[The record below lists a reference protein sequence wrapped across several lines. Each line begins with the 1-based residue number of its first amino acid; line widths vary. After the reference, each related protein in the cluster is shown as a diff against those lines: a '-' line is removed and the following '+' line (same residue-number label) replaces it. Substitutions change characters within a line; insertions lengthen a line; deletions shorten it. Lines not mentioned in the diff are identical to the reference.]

1 MTTSPTFVYGVLDVR
16 DRLRDAALG
25 ERCRELTFA
34 WSRWSYAG
42 PMIEHSDPDQ
52 VLALAAERGVRY
64 CLVQACGHLVIE
76 TLRPKG
82 AAAPEL
88 VELLIAA
95 LGDDAWLVGRK
106 VSAHAI
112 HDACWLVDLQRWQAR
127 GRPHLQR
134 DAQQPWLSLATGES
148 NSDGITDSPPQ
159 ALLRGRDLEPQR
171 EAHAQALSQSP
182 AQVDT
187 TQLQPPLGEF
197 VASLARTL
205 DQCQRGVFIWNLEPY
220 DDVHVE
226 DTHVKQAQPLRS
238 LYCVA
243 AGFKPNAILRSHG
256 YTADTDVV
264 FFDYSGEALAFRQ
277 LLIEHWDGYDL
288 PSFLLPRLNPAET
301 HYWLRSTARGQMP
314 QREELEQL
322 WTRELQ
328 DWGGADAF
336 AGHWNATRRLRHR
349 FVQVDLL
356 QAPETALGMPPDGP
370 SLVWWSNAFS
380 SVHALWH
387 LRHAERLH
395 AFSRWID
402 VIAER
407 CPQAWLLG
415 ADANNCPVGGI
426 QAAAYASLLSAW
438 QGGMHEPLPG
448 SATATIRF

>member
-1 MTTSPTFVYGVLDVR
+1 MNTSPPFVYGVLDVR
-16 DRLRDAALG
+16 DRLRDATLG

-42 PMIEHSDPDQ
+42 SMIEHHDPDQ
-52 VLALAAERGVRY
+52 LLALAAERGVRY
-64 CLVQACGHLVIE
+64 CLIQACGHLVIE

-88 VELLIAA
+88 VELLIGA

-106 VSAHAI
+106 MSSNII

-127 GRPHLQR
+127 GRPHLER
-134 DAQQPWLSLATGES
+134 DVQQPWLSLAT
-148 NSDGITDSPPQ
+148 SDGIADSPSQ
-159 ALLRGRDLEPQR
+159 ALLRGRDLEPLR

-220 DDVHVE
+220 DDIDVE
-226 DTHVKQAQPLRS
+226 HTHVKQAQPLRS

-256 YTADTDVV
+256 YTADTEVV
-264 FFDYSGEALAFRQ
+264 FFDYSGEALAFRR

-314 QREELEQL
+314 ERDELEQL
-322 WTRELQ
+322 WARELQ

-336 AGHWNATRRLRHR
+336 AEQWNATRRLRHR
-349 FVQVDLL
+349 FVEVDLL
-356 QAPETALGMPPDGP
+356 QAPEIALGTPPEGP
-370 SLVWWSNAFS
+370 ALVWWSNAFS

-395 AFSRWID
+395 AFSRWIE

-438 QGGMHEPLPG
+438 QGGLHEPLPSG
-448 SATATIRF
+448 ATAMRF

>member
-1 MTTSPTFVYGVLDVR
+1 MSISPTFVYGVLDVR
-16 DRLRDAALG
+16 DRLHDATLG

-42 PMIEHSDPDQ
+42 SMIEHSDPDQ
-52 VLALAAERGVRY
+52 LLALATERGVRY

-106 VSAHAI
+106 VSANSI

-127 GRPHLQR
+127 GRPHLSH
-134 DAQQPWLSLATGES
+134 DAQQPWLSLATG
-148 NSDGITDSPPQ
+148 DGIADSPAQ

-171 EAHAQALSQSP
+171 EAHAQALCQSP

-226 DTHVKQAQPLRS
+226 DTHVKQAQPLRA

-256 YTADTDVV
+256 YTADTEVV
-264 FFDYSGEALAFRQ
+264 FFDYSGEALAFRR

-314 QREELEQL
+314 ERDELVGEFDQLWARELE
-322 WTRELQ
+322 

-336 AGHWNATRRLRHR
+336 AEQWNATRRLRHR
-349 FVQVDLL
+349 FVEVDLL
-356 QAPETALGMPPDGP
+356 QAPEIALGTPPEGP
-370 SLVWWSNAFS
+370 ALVWWSNAFS
-380 SVHALWH
+380 SVHALWN

-395 AFSRWID
+395 AFSRWIE

-438 QGGMHEPLPG
+438 QGGLHEPLPA
-448 SATATIRF
+448 SARAMRF

>member
-1 MTTSPTFVYGVLDVR
+1 MNAPPTFVYGVLDVR
-16 DRLRDAALG
+16 DRLHDAALG

-42 PMIEHSDPDQ
+42 SMIEHSDPDLL
-52 VLALAAERGVRY
+52 LALAAERGVRY

-95 LGDDAWLVGRK
+95 LGDDAWLVGRRI
-106 VSAHAI
+106 SANAI
-112 HDACWLVDLQRWQAR
+112 HDACWLVDLERWQAR
-127 GRPHLQR
+127 GRPHLEH
-134 DAQQPWLSLATGES
+134 DAQQPWLFLATG
-148 NSDGITDSPPQ
+148 DGIADSPPQ

-182 AQVDT
+182 AQVDIT
-187 TQLQPPLGEF
+187 RLQPPLGEF

-220 DDVHVE
+220 DDVHIE
-226 DTHVKQAQPLRS
+226 NAQPLRS
-238 LYCVA
+238 LHCVA

-256 YTADTDVV
+256 YTTDTEVV
-264 FFDYSGEALAFRQ
+264 FFDYSGEALAFRR

-288 PSFLLPRLNPAET
+288 PSFLLPHMNPAET

-314 QREELEQL
+314 ERDELEQL
-322 WTRELQ
+322 WARELQ

-336 AGHWNATRRLRHR
+336 AEQWNATRRLRHR
-349 FVQVDLL
+349 FVEVDLL
-356 QAPETALGMPPDGP
+356 QAPEIALGTPPDGP

-387 LRHAERLH
+387 LRHAERLN
-395 AFSRWID
+395 AFSRWIE

-426 QAAAYASLLSAW
+426 QAAAYASVLSAW
-438 QGGMHEPLPG
+438 QGGMHEPLPA
-448 SATATIRF
+448 SATAMRF